1 MTGPEAFAI
10 TILIVSLAAI
20 PLGVIA
26 AIWESCEHQ
35 PRRRNRRIGV
45 RE

>member
-1 MTGPEAFAI
+1 MTRPEAFAI

-26 AIWESCEHQ
+26 AIWESHEPP
-35 PRRRNRRIGV
+35 PRKRNRRIVG